1 MDHNIL
7 IISEKDQK
15 AYLPYHYSD
24 IENIYNNSKDFY
36 SSIEDVINTLYII
49 PLNRFKNSAISRFR
63 ESLNLM
69 IHKENSSIIKG
80 LDLGF
85 ELMFN
90 YKLNPIIISA
100 CSNLDEL
107 DIYLDCLEENEL
119 DDFTCFEIRFEVS
132 PDLYKKQIN
141 EFYP

>member
-63 ESLNLM
+63 EW
-69 IHKENSSIIKG
+69 
-80 LDLGF
+80 
-85 ELMFN
+85 
-90 YKLNPIIISA
+90 
-100 CSNLDEL
+100 
-107 DIYLDCLEENEL
+107 
-119 DDFTCFEIRFEVS
+119 
-132 PDLYKKQIN
+132 IN
-141 EFYP
+141 V